1 METEGSLGRDSSAA
15 GTAAAGGKVTD
26 RGADGSPFTS
36 PVCLPAAGMKI
47 IYERQRASA
56 PLSPPDKSE
65 GRSRVGGSA
74 PRAAPR
80 RARSTIRLVLKVR
93 EAPKDGKITKTRAVL
108 HHSQGGDDT
117 GRVLVSHLT
126 LPGPQMKPILFPP
139 EPLAIPTGWGIQG
152 TGAPLPA
159 RVGWTAQ
166 LSALPRPYRQTL
178 GNLRGHGMGFWDP

>member
-65 GRSRVGGSA
+65 GRSRVEGSA

-93 EAPKDGKITKTRAVL
+93 EAPEDGRITKMRAVL
-108 HHSQGGDDT
+108 CAPS
-117 GRVLVSHLT
+117 
-126 LPGPQMKPILFPP
+126 LPGWRRHGQGAGVPP
-139 EPLAIPTGWGIQG
+139 RSSWPPDEADPFSTRAAGHPNRMGASKGWGSTACKG
-152 TGAPLPA
+152 W
-159 RVGWTAQ
+159 VGC
-166 LSALPRPYRQTL
+166 SALCSASSL
-178 GNLRGHGMGFWDP
+178 